1 MKNRLLVTFI
11 FLLNLPVVLCAKSR
25 VDLDSMKKV
34 EIGIYIT
41 SIHNI
46 DFRDREYDMTFWL
59 WMRYSNRKFDL
70 EHNLEIPNA
79 KSFSIEYVDVDSS
92 KGDIYLSMKIE
103 CVMKDSWQIRNFPF
117 DRQTLRLNIEN
128 SNSDFEA
135 PNLIFVVDS
144 LGAGIHEPG
153 RGRWPTIPGWNIDS
167 IRFFVELSEY
177 KTTFGAMPMGNRKAV
192 NNGKDASSFY
202 SAFKCRIVIDRNE
215 PILLFC
221 KIFLGMYVAFLTA
234 YLCFFIRPGNYDSR
248 FQLNVGAL
256 FAAIGNKYIIES
268 SLPESA
274 SFTLVDAL
282 HALTLFAILLG
293 IASTAVSL
301 YIKTKIKKYDSFI
314 FDMIA
319 GNVLLLMYI
328 LWNIYL
334 IWQASSESPVSWIT
348 LTIIGTVLTV
358 FIVGLL
364 TELVPLGF
372 RSQLQKQEHPAE
384 SGTALTMEDES
395 GEPA

>member
-1 MKNRLLVTFI
+1 MKNRLLIACI
-11 FLLNLPVVLCAKSR
+11 FLLTLPILLCAESSDEPDTSR
-25 VDLDSMKKV
+25 V

-41 SIHNI
+41 SVHNI
-46 DFRDREYDMTFWL
+46 DFKEREYDMTFWL

-79 KSFSIEYVDVDSS
+79 KSFCIKYIDVDSS

-117 DRQTLRLNIEN
+117 DRQKLRLTIEN

-144 LGAGIHEPG
+144 LGSGIHEPG
-153 RGRWPTIPGWNIDS
+153 RRKWPTIPGWNIDS
-167 IRFFVELSEY
+167 LKFFVELSEY
-177 KTTFGAMPMGNRKAV
+177 KTTFGATSMKNRKTVEA
-192 NNGKDASSFY
+192 GKDPSSFY
-202 SAFKCRIVIDRNE
+202 SAFKARIVINRNE
-215 PILLFC
+215 PGLLFC

-234 YLCFFIRPGNYDSR
+234 YICFFIRPGNYDSR

-293 IASTAVSL
+293 IAGTAVSL
-301 YIKTKIKKYDSFI
+301 YIKTKIKKYDSFT

-319 GNVLLLMYI
+319 GHLLFLLYI

-334 IWQASSESPVSWIT
+334 IWQAASDSPVGWIT
-348 LTIIGTVLTV
+348 LVIIGIFLTAV
-358 FIVGLL
+358 IIGLL
-364 TELVPLGF
+364 RVLVPLGIKNQ
-372 RSQLQKQEHPAE
+372 RQKPEVRKESDTFLTTQKDPAN
-384 SGTALTMEDES
+384 SG
-395 GEPA
+395 